1 MSFSDDWKV
10 LILQRWAGEYPPAKG
25 SDLEIACPDV
35 VLKSS
40 QEIADDLREAGEFT
54 ADEVSDFL
62 STRGYQIVFDAGYPK
77 WAIKMNEQLIID
89 N

>member
-1 MSFSDDWKV
+1 MSFADDWKL
-10 LILQRWAGEYPPAKG
+10 LILQRWAGEYPPSKL

-54 ADEVSDFL
+54 ADEVSAFL
-62 STRGYQIVFDAGYPK
+62 ATRGYQIVFDAGYPK
-77 WAIKMNEQLIID
+77 WKIQTGNSRLID
-89 N
+89 